1 MWGVSLAASVLPVAL
16 WTLIAG
22 SPAVWAG
29 VLSAIVAVLLV
40 ATYATTL
47 VIPRSLTPQA
57 PRVAAAIM
65 GASSIVAAV
74 WCMIADSSDMGLRR
88 GVDTWFVVT
97 GVGLAALLLACFAFE
112 MARRERARLI
122 ESLSTTAMAGV
133 VAWCAG
139 GWVFLTNLV
148 DAGVLFFIISL
159 VVIVL
164 FAFLVH
170 CAVSR
175 GTVGMVFDAP
185 DVRDAHD
192 AEALSKERGDDSSL
206 SLTAEVRKIAS
217 SEGVLSVILAGGLI
231 PLLALVESV
240 IF

>member
-22 SPAVWAG
+22 SPSVWAG

-40 ATYATTL
+40 VTYATTL
-47 VIPRSLTPQA
+47 VIPRSLTPRA
-57 PRVAAAIM
+57 PRVAASVM

-74 WCMIADSSDMGLRR
+74 WCVVADSPDTGLRR
-88 GVDTWFVVT
+88 GIDTWFAVT

-122 ESLSTTAMAGV
+122 ESLSATAMAGV

-139 GWVFLTNLV
+139 GWVFLTNLM
-148 DAGVLFFIISL
+148 DAEVLFFIISL

-192 AEALSKERGDDSSL
+192 AEALGKERGGDSSL
-206 SLTAEVRKIAS
+206 PLTAEVRKIAS